1 MAPRCRNM
9 FFLALFAVYHAV
21 LLPVSWTAAGGSA
34 GLGGGLSALHA
45 AAVQRYLIGAA
56 LSAAVFG
63 TGWAYLL
70 YSWIRGPGAS
80 RVFLYAQA
88 ASAVLFIVLACI
100 LLYSGHAL
108 VALFLFLVVL
118 GDAAWFRTMQRD
130 RLQFVELELQLVD
143 RILFGNRSLILI
155 MALLMAAQVALFLVW
170 GSALVGAIMAPRA
183 TAALLFGFLFI
194 SLLWTTGVIKH
205 TATTVVSS
213 ATTAWLSENARRRAR
228 DRRPPVDVPV
238 DALTGGQPVP
248 SLRDIPNAGV
258 EEDDKD
264 VAAVIA
270 DISTALR
277 QEAVRPGAVTRG
289 GAGDVSD
296 MTLRDLLPATSSAH
310 ASTSDRF
317 DVDNV
322 GGLAR
327 VRVTA
332 PAGTTPTL
340 PAATSPGDG
349 FVVETSGDAE
359 HAFPVVADVS
369 LPVVPERS
377 DNGGAWEAPTASPS
391 GSNDDNTDSDFI
403 VSVDLWPVLRESA
416 SRSLGAIVTGALLG
430 ILSPVAWPLLRWSRH
445 FSHMQNQL
453 LAGLG
458 RRAVVVLRAYLRV
471 TNKCT
476 AEDAG
481 EGAEWRSYRF

>member
-1 MAPRCRNM
+1 MALPATQPTSLAIHPMAPRCRNI
-9 FFLALFAVYHAV
+9 FFLALFVVYHAV

-45 AAVQRYLIGAA
+45 GAVQRYLVGAA
-56 LSAAVFG
+56 LSAVVFG
-63 TGWAYLL
+63 TGWVYLL
-70 YSWIRGPGAS
+70 YSWIRGPGSS

-88 ASAVLFIVLACI
+88 ASAALFIILACI
-100 LLYSGHAL
+100 FLYSGHAL

-170 GSALVGAIMAPRA
+170 GSALVGALMAPRA

-205 TATTVVSS
+205 MATTVISS

-258 EEDDKD
+258 EEDDAD

-270 DISTALR
+270 DVSSALR
-277 QEAVRPGAVTRG
+277 REAARPGAVTRG

-296 MTLRDLLPATSSAH
+296 MSLRDLLPAAASARGGH
-310 ASTSDRF
+310 HTSTSVGDHF
-317 DVDNV
+317 DADTG

-327 VRVTA
+327 VRVPA
-332 PAGTTPTL
+332 PAGSTLAL
-340 PAATSPGDG
+340 PAATSPGGG
-349 FVVETSGDAE
+349 FVVEASGDTENAP
-359 HAFPVVADVS
+359 PVAPDVS
-369 LPVVPERS
+369 LPVAPERS
-377 DNGGAWEAPTASPS
+377 DNSGAGEVPTASPS
-391 GSNDDNTDSDFI
+391 GSNDDNSSEVFI
-403 VSVDLWPVLRESA
+403 MSVDLWPVLRESA

-430 ILSPVAWPLLRWSRH
+430 ASCRPSAA
-445 FSHMQNQL
+445 M
-453 LAGLG
+453 
-458 RRAVVVLRAYLRV
+458 
-471 TNKCT
+471 
-476 AEDAG
+476 
-481 EGAEWRSYRF
+481 